1 MNGHQEVKKD
11 QPAKGKIYL
20 GLYLQLSEREDLII
34 EQINRIRVDKSHPAT
49 VNDGMPKG
57 SGHSDLS
64 DYAALLDE
72 KLFTLEKIR
81 AEKYRARKGILDRV
95 NQIPDKEKQILLRLI
110 YIQGLQIA
118 DAGAM
123 LGYGR
128 TKVYDMHKSAV
139 EYLRTKEKT
148 K

>member
-1 MNGHQEVKKD
+1 MDRHKK
-11 QPAKGKIYL
+11 GIYL
-20 GLYLQLSEREDLII
+20 GLYLKLSEKEDLIT
-34 EQINRIRVDKSHPAT
+34 EQINKIRLSKSHPAT

-64 DYAALLDE
+64 DYAAQLDE
-72 KLFTLEKIR
+72 KLLALEEIR
-81 AEKYRARKGILDRV
+81 SKKYKARREILARV

-118 DAGAM
+118 DAGMM

-139 EYLRTKEKT
+139 EFLKTKEKT
-148 K
+148 R